1 MKYLPVLSLLILLS
15 FSVNAQYTLSIEAGY
30 SDYITKQPSFPLN
43 EDILN
48 GFVNFEPLRSWR
60 VTIDRRFKKEK
71 FIGMLGLT
79 YYDVSAENFFFDNW
93 INTFFGIHIGAEYK
107 IKKFRLGLHSYPA
120 ARWDSSINFGG
131 LGRSKELVIHADI
144 NPSIGYTIFDK
155 LMVRASFSY
164 GLNRALKPKGRDYEY
179 RISAL
184 RLGLQYE
191 FFSKRKTK

>member
-71 FIGMLGLT
+71 
-79 YYDVSAENFFFDNW
+79 
-93 INTFFGIHIGAEYK
+93 
-107 IKKFRLGLHSYPA
+107 
-120 ARWDSSINFGG
+120 
-131 LGRSKELVIHADI
+131 IHADI